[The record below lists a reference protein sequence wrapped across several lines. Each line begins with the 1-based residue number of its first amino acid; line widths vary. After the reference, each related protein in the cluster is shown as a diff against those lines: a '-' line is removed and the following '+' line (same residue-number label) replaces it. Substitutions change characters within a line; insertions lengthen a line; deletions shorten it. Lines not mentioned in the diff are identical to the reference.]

1 MGGIPEER
9 WSKEGTS
16 CCGANFFPWACGASR
31 IMEFTMNGTVQCVLC
46 DRLPDKLDNEINS
59 IHLEWHVACGRLTPA
74 QISTCVPHCVPKTN
88 LCKQS
93 TITGISRFDFV
104 KWRAE
109 GQPTLLRAGWIALC
123 KLVADNHIGNP
134 ECFRNII
141 SLCNDLAIDNEE
153 NPDLKTA
160 MAMSRGSRTAANYR
174 RLQQPRRTHKR

>member
-1 MGGIPEER
+1 MR
-9 WSKEGTS
+9 QFS
-16 CCGANFFPWACGASR
+16 ASSVR
-31 IMEFTMNGTVQCVLC
+31 GLLE
-46 DRLPDKLDNEINS
+46 KLDNEIKN
-59 IHLEWHVACGRLTPA
+59 IHLEWHAACGRLTAA
-74 QISTCVPHCVPKTN
+74 QISKAVPSCLPKTN
-88 LCKQS
+88 LCHQS

-123 KLVADNHIGNP
+123 KLVADNAVGDP

-141 SLCNDLAIDNEE
+141 SLCNDLAIDNEA

-174 RLQQPRRTHKR
+174 RAQQPSRIHKL